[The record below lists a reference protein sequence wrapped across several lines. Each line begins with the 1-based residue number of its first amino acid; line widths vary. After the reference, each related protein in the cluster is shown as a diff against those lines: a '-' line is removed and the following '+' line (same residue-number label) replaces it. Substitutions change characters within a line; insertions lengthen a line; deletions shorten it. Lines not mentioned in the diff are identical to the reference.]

1 MEQLHFVASSSSR
14 GLVVTSYVT
23 LPQWQEP
30 PYVRVGASGEAGL
43 GPLGAAYGVPM
54 EAPS

>member
-1 MEQLHFVASSSSR
+1 M
-14 GLVVTSYVT
+14 TSYVT